1 MKRAFSSEFDFI
13 STLKKKIWSNKDKNL
28 IAGIGDDCAV
38 LDFGSAEYLLVTTDT
53 FNEEIHFKQR
63 YLSPYEAGFKAMS
76 GAMSDIAA
84 MGGVCR
90 YALVSLSVPLKL
102 LNGFLV
108 DFYRGMQ
115 GPLKKTGALLI
126 GGDTTRSKQ
135 YFSASITIL
144 GLTQKRRIVL
154 RSGAQPGDKVFLTG
168 LTGYSH
174 AGLLLLK
181 KGTPFQGSG
190 LKRALKKHKSPE
202 FRHDMVKKILQ
213 MDPTAMIDIS
223 DGLSSELNHLAH
235 SSQVSIIIDYT
246 ALDHDPVLRKIAQAL
261 HVPVLTLIMNSG
273 EEYELLFTSSKNNE
287 KAGFLEIGATCK
299 GKPGVWIR
307 KDKTLFPVKSG
318 GYDHF
323 AVTGQKT

>member
-115 GPLKKTGALLI
+115 GPLKKT
-126 GGDTTRSKQ
+126 
-135 YFSASITIL
+135 
-144 GLTQKRRIVL
+144 
-154 RSGAQPGDKVFLTG
+154 
-168 LTGYSH
+168 
-174 AGLLLLK
+174 
-181 KGTPFQGSG
+181 GTPFQGSG